1 MAAFCWELRGCYE
14 DEEMNSRCPHNIPGE
29 PCPAD
34 CKFSACDRPSHVV
47 ARDVLTILN
56 PDLKYDA
63 AVKEVCRMCENFL
76 LHGPLFA
83 EGELRTSA
91 RQGNPSRFL
100 L

>member
-1 MAAFCWELRGCYE
+1 MAKHCWELRGCYQ
-14 DEEMNSRCPHNIPGE
+14 DEEMNNRCPHNIPGE

-34 CKFSACDRPSHVV
+34 CKFAACDRPTHVV
-47 ARDVLTILN
+47 ARDITMILN

-63 AVKEVCRMCENFL
+63 SVKEVCRMCENFL
-76 LHGPLFA
+76 TNGTTFA
-83 EGELRTSA
+83 EGEERTTV

>member
-1 MAAFCWELRGCYE
+1 MAKFCWELRGCYQ
-14 DEEMNSRCPHNIPGE
+14 DEELNGRCPHKIPGE

-34 CKFSACDRPSHVV
+34 CHFAACDRPSHKV
-47 ARDVLTILN
+47 ATDICMILN

-63 AVKEVCRMCENFL
+63 AVKEICRVCENFL
-76 LHGPLFA
+76 TNGPCFE
-83 EGELRTSA
+83 EGEDRTTT